1 MDVACCLVVGGWL
14 WWDEGNKR
22 WRGTLQRRWKSEG
35 KRETRRSRK
44 RMRVVVV
51 AAAVL
56 VVLVLA
62 TTGAVAWLGCG
73 CCCCCFSSGGMV
85 ILMRMQDAGV
95 GEGQAKTSWVFSVL
109 WGLVEGLRLVGIVV
123 AGSRCWASWMRCFK

>member
-1 MDVACCLVVGGWL
+1 
-14 WWDEGNKR
+14 
-22 WRGTLQRRWKSEG
+22 
-35 KRETRRSRK
+35 
-44 RMRVVVV
+44 MRVVVV
-51 AAAVL
+51 ADAVL

-62 TTGAVAWLGCG
+62 TTGVAWLGCG
-73 CCCCCFSSGGMV
+73 CCGCCFSFGGMV

-123 AGSRCWASWMRCFK
+123 AGSRLLSRDGCDVRVVVIWHLDIEFDSIDNCSVDGTWVGKVAMCCDQDE